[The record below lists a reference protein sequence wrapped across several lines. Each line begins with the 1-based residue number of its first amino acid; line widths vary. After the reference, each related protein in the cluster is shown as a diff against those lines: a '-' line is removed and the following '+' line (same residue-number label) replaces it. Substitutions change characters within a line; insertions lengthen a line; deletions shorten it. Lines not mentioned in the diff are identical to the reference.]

1 MSEYAVEKGLAKTEV
16 RAPGKTT
23 IAPEVLLTIVQLT
36 SLNVQG
42 VSRMS
47 NIPGGVNRLFNRGA
61 GEGVRL
67 LVKND
72 IVSADIYVILKNNT
86 NIREVARQ
94 IQHKVERAIS
104 EMVGM
109 QVSSINIHV
118 EDIDYP
124 AEVD

>member
-1 MSEYAVEKGLAKTEV
+1 
-16 RAPGKTT
+16 
-23 IAPEVLLTIVQLT
+23 
-36 SLNVQG
+36 
-42 VSRMS
+42 
-47 NIPGGVNRLFNRGA
+47 VNRLFNRGA
-61 GEGVRL
+61 GECVRL